1 MKRKGDALS
10 GILVLD
16 KASGFG
22 STQAVGR
29 IRYLMQAAKAGH
41 GGTLDPLASGILP
54 IMLGDA
60 TKLAHDL
67 LEADKSYEAQLH
79 LGVTTDTEDREGTIL
94 QECPPITDEATIRQ
108 ACAQFVGPI
117 DQVPPM
123 YSALKKDGKPLYA
136 YAREGIAFDLPAR
149 SVVIYEITV
158 VSVAVPFVNIVVR
171 CSKGTYI
178 RSLAR
183 DIGAA
188 LGCGAHLSALRRTQ
202 AGPLAGDQAFTITQ
216 LEAMS
221 LDERRACLLPADT
234 LLSGVIRVDLS
245 EADATRFCHGQRI
258 RLNTNG
264 SDLYQPE
271 LHQDVLKLD
280 DPHESAPHQLES
292 HQPESPETELQQD
305 NEQAVRVYNGAQ
317 LLGLA
322 RFNAGLLSPSRI
334 LANPFANKVTN
345 KITNKITKKQQL
357 STSPSP
363 NSLPN

>member
-54 IMLGDA
+54 ILLGDA

-67 LEADKSYEAQLH
+67 LDADKSYEAQLH
-79 LGVTTDTEDREGTIL
+79 LGVTTDTEDREGQIL
-94 QECPPITDEATIRQ
+94 QERPPAVDHELIRR

-117 DQVPPM
+117 QQIPPM

-136 YAREGIAFDLPAR
+136 YAREGVVFDLPAR
-149 SVVIYEITV
+149 HVTIHSITV
-158 VSVAVPFVNIVVR
+158 TSIDVPYVNMLVR

-183 DIGAA
+183 DIGAS

-202 AGPLAGDQAFTITQ
+202 AGPLSGDQAYSIEQ
-216 LEAMS
+216 LEAMT
-221 LDERRACLLPADT
+221 LEQRRACLLAVDT
-234 LLSGVIRVDLS
+234 LLNGVTRIDLS
-245 EADATRFCHGQRI
+245 DEDATRFCHGQRI
-258 RLNTNG
+258 RL
-264 SDLYQPE
+264 SAQSLDLQT
-271 LHQDVLKLD
+271 
-280 DPHESAPHQLES
+280 SA
-292 HQPESPETELQQD
+292 
-305 NEQAVRVYNGAQ
+305 EQSVRVYTGPV

-322 RFNAGLLSPSRI
+322 RYSAGLLSPSRI
-334 LANPFANKVTN
+334 LESKFVNKFANKN
-345 KITNKITKKQQL
+345 H
-357 STSPSP
+357 STSFSP
-363 NSLPN
+363 ASPP